1 MAIGLPVEQ
10 EEADGP
16 PALDGQDLDPLMA
29 APQHA
34 ANVAQALARFGYAP
48 CGESGRTRATGD
60 RHAVDGE
67 GDAEPPAEG
76 HSDELSVDPSGEI
89 RAAITTAGSGTVLI
103 VHLVAHGRLARTGE
117 RTLHVVGRDGRNVD
131 DPVAAWISLI
141 ESHPDKPRPLT
152 LFILDLCHSG
162 TAAELPWHQQMPT
175 GRRRAWVIAASA
187 AQDQAWNYRL
197 SRATAAVLHA
207 YCDGVLRADASLPYI
222 PLATVGREITRLVA
236 EYSQEEK
243 FFQQP
248 EGSRIPFFDTLDDLP
263 FFPNPQYPP
272 RARAGLLAEVEQDL
286 APLVDEAFDPLHFMR
301 RGAGSEALDG
311 GTGHGYFRGRRTETE
326 LLSQWFNGDGPPFA
340 AVTGKPGVGKSAL
353 LGVLVCAAH
362 PELHDLTR
370 QLWLPLPY
378 RPAVHDK
385 LAVVHARRRT
395 LEDMADSL
403 ARQLGAS
410 ARPAAGWDAK
420 RLAELAGT
428 DAKRPATLVL
438 DALDEAQ
445 RPEDVVRALLLPL
458 AQEAARVGTLRLL
471 VGTRP
476 EPFAGPLLE
485 LARTA
490 GVLVDLNTADR
501 ADLHADLQAYARDIL
516 ASEGP
521 YRLRENAAAAQ
532 ALALGIAD
540 RLAGETNGRR
550 SQEQAPLDWGEFL
563 VAGLYLRHLLTLPVE
578 SDPLRARELGRA
590 APRDLTA
597 LLRLDLARPGERAWM
612 RPVLAALAHAE
623 GLGMP
628 ERVLAYTAGAFAPS
642 QLPPGEPMDPDQL
655 RQALDHA
662 RFYLRHD
669 VDVDGT
675 TLYRLFH
682 EGLAERLRADP
693 YGLAAEPQPLRT
705 HKGPPHE
712 EGRNTW

>member
-1 MAIGLPVEQ
+1 MREGSGLSGESRPRKVLAIGLPVDA
-10 EEADGP
+10 EEAAGP
-16 PALDGQDLDPLMA
+16 PALDSQDLDPLAA
-29 APQHA
+29 APRHA
-34 ANVAQALARFGYAP
+34 AEVARALARFGYAP
-48 CGESGRTRATGD
+48 HGEPDRDAPAGR
-60 RHAVDGE
+60 V
-67 GDAEPPAEG
+67 
-76 HSDELSVDPSGEI
+76 LDPSGEI
-89 RAAITTAGSGTVLI
+89 RTAITTADNDAVLI
-103 VHLVAHGRLARTGE
+103 VHLVAHGRLAQTGE

-175 GRRRAWVIAASA
+175 GKRRAWVIAASA

-207 YCDGVLRADASLPYI
+207 YSDGVLRADASLRYI

-236 EYSQEEK
+236 EYSREEK

-248 EGSRIPFFDTLDDLP
+248 EGSRIPFFDTLDHLP
-263 FFPNPQYPP
+263 FFPNPHYPP
-272 RARAGLLAEVEQDL
+272 RARAGVLAEVEQDL
-286 APLVDEAFDPLHFMR
+286 APLVDEAFDPLHFMN
-301 RGAGSEALDG
+301 RGAGGEALDAG
-311 GTGHGYFRGRRTETE
+311 IGHGYFRGRRTEAA

-353 LGVLVCAAH
+353 LGVLICAAH
-362 PELHDLTR
+362 PELHDITR
-370 QLWLPLPY
+370 QLWLPLPH

-395 LEDMADSL
+395 LEEVADSL

-410 ARPAAGWDAK
+410 AADRPSAGWDAEG
-420 RLAELAGT
+420 LARLAGT
-428 DAKRPATLVL
+428 DTRRPATLAL
-438 DALDEAQ
+438 DALDEAE

-458 AQEAARVGTLRLL
+458 AQEASRVDTMRLL
-471 VGTRP
+471 IGTRP
-476 EPFAGPLLE
+476 EPFAEPLLD

-490 GVLVDLNTADR
+490 GVLVDLNAADR
-501 ADLHADLQAYARDIL
+501 ADLHADLQAYVRDLL
-516 ASEGP
+516 ASAGP
-521 YRLRENAAAAQ
+521 YQLRENAAAAK

-540 RLAGETNGRR
+540 RLAGDTGERR
-550 SQEQAPLDWGEFL
+550 SLEQATLEWGEFL
-563 VAGLYLRHLLTLPVE
+563 VAGLYLRHVLTLPVE
-578 SDPLRARELGRA
+578 SDPARARELGRA

-597 LLRLDLARPGERAWM
+597 LLRLDLARPGERTWM

-628 ERVLAYTAGAFAPS
+628 ERVLAHTAGAFAPS
-642 QLPPGEPMDPDQL
+642 QLPAGEPMDPDQV
-655 RQALDHA
+655 RQALDQA

-693 YGLAAEPQPLRT
+693 YGPAAAFPPPRSP
-705 HKGPPHE
+705 KGPPHQ
-712 EGRNTW
+712 EGRDAW